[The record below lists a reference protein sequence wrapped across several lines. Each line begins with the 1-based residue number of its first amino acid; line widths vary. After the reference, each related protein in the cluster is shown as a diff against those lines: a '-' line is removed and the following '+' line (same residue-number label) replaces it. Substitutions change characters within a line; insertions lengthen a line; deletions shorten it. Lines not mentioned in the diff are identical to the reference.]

1 MADLRDIAK
10 NHPGA
15 SISIVGG
22 IVENES
28 DYNSNVT
35 VEGVTKLTWS
45 ELQAEMAK
53 VAYVGR
59 RAAEYP
65 SVIDQLDKIYHSGI
79 DEWKKV
85 IKVTK
90 DKYPKPE

>member
-10 NHPGA
+10 YHPGA

-53 VAYVGR
+53 VAYVGK

>member
-1 MADLRDIAK
+1 MADLRDIIKAHK
-10 NHPGA
+10 TG
-15 SISIVGG
+15 SIRLKGTA
-22 IVENES
+22 ENEA
-28 DYNSNVT
+28 DYNANVT
-35 VEGVTKLTWS
+35 ATGVTKLSWS
-45 ELQAEMAK
+45 ELQTEIAK
-53 VAYVGR
+53 VAYVEK

>member
-53 VAYVGR
+53 VAYVEK

>member
-10 NHPGA
+10 YHPGA

-28 DYNSNVT
+28 DYNANVT
-35 VEGVTKLTWS
+35 VEDVTKLTWS

-53 VAYVGR
+53 VAYVGK

>member
-53 VAYVGR
+53 VAYVGK

>member
-28 DYNSNVT
+28 DYNANVT
-35 VEGVTKLTWS
+35 VEDVTKLTWS

-53 VAYVGR
+53 VAYVGK